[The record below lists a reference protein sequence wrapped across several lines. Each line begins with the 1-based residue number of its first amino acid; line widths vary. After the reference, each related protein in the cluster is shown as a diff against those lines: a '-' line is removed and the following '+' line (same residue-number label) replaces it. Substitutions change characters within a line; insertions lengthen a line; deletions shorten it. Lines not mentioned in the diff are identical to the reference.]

1 MLRLR
6 PLTWLEPFWILL
18 LGLPIIFPGKV
29 TPLRFHP
36 YLLAALFLFW
46 PLRWL
51 AYHRLSRRT
60 PLDWSVAFILLWLP
74 VNLWASVDR
83 DISWVAAGYL
93 LFGLTL
99 YVSLVNWPPLR
110 KTPQLAAWFML
121 SVAGGMALISPPITA
136 WKTEFRL
143 FRLPQIYDLFRS
155 IPIDLGETIHAN
167 VLAGLLVIALPL
179 FVALSLRSGWS
190 KSPWPR
196 RLCLL
201 GSLLLFVVLV
211 LTQSRGGYMAA
222 AIALALVTGLR
233 WPRLFWGGP
242 VVLAGAVAVIFW
254 LGPNQVFEAIG
265 ADSTFGGASFR
276 VEMWTNSLYALSDF
290 VFTGIGIGTFR
301 QVMPLLYPFL
311 LISPDNASFV
321 HAHNLYLQ
329 IGLDLGLP
337 GLVAWLALIINVFA
351 LLIPVLRRRDRI
363 LQWTLASGVLGG
375 LVAMLVHGFLDAVT
389 WGTKLA
395 FYPWLL
401 IALAVLLGL
410 QLQQEEAAR
419 P

>member
-1 MLRLR
+1 MAR
-6 PLTWLEPFWILL
+6 
-18 LGLPIIFPGKV
+18 G
-29 TPLRFHP
+29 
-36 YLLAALFLFW
+36 
-46 PLRWL
+46 
-51 AYHRLSRRT
+51 RR
-60 PLDWSVAFILLWLP
+60 S
-74 VNLWASVDR
+74 SGR
-83 DISWVAAGYL
+83 DG
-93 LFGLTL
+93 T
-99 YVSLVNWPPLR
+99 
-110 KTPQLAAWFML
+110 
-121 SVAGGMALISPPITA
+121 
-136 WKTEFRL
+136 
-143 FRLPQIYDLFRS
+143 
-155 IPIDLGETIHAN
+155 
-167 VLAGLLVIALPL
+167 
-179 FVALSLRSGWS
+179 
-190 KSPWPR
+190 
-196 RLCLL
+196 
-201 GSLLLFVVLV
+201 
-211 LTQSRGGYMAA
+211 
-222 AIALALVTGLR
+222 
-233 WPRLFWGGP
+233 
-242 VVLAGAVAVIFW
+242 
-254 LGPNQVFEAIG
+254 
-265 ADSTFGGASFR
+265 SFR